1 MKLKGFPALV
11 IALTVFLSGGLRL
24 YAGGEDVA
32 FTAAGEKTTAKAAVL
47 MELSTGQTLYEKNA
61 HEKLPVGTLNK
72 IMTALITAEEI
83 SSGNITLQKEFSAS
97 EKAHSA
103 NGAVIWLSAGEKM
116 TVENLL
122 KALLIGNANDA
133 AITLAENIGN
143 SEEAFVRRMN
153 ERAKELGMSGAVF
166 KNASGYDEK
175 NQGCSAY
182 EIAVLCREILKYDF
196 LTPIM
201 TCWMTDLRGGATQLV
216 NANRLVRTYD
226 GIKGIKASFSEA
238 SGYSLASAAE
248 RNGTTYIS
256 VVLGCQDKDSSFEEG
271 KGLLGLGFS
280 AYEVVTPAVPPE
292 IFKGIRVKHGTSPEV
307 GLRAEGLSSVV
318 VKKGDFASVRTE
330 VMLPKYLEAPVMKG
344 GKIGEV
350 SFYYGD
356 SLIYRARL
364 TALSAVERLSF
375 GKALCKLLKSVFDFS

>member
-1 MKLKGFPALV
+1 MKLKRLPAFV
-11 IALTVFLSGGLRL
+11 AAVAVFLSGGLRL
-24 YAGGEDVA
+24 YADGADAVFTLADGE
-32 FTAAGEKTTAKAAVL
+32 TSAKAEVL
-47 MELSTGQTLYEKNA
+47 MELSTGQVLYEKNA
-61 HEKLPVGTLNK
+61 YEKLPAGTLNK

-83 SSGNITLQKEFSAS
+83 SAGNITLQKEFAAS
-97 EKAHSA
+97 EKAHTA
-103 NGAVIWLSAGEKM
+103 KGAVIWLSAGEKM

-143 SEEAFVRRMN
+143 SEDAFVRRMN

-182 EIAVLCREILKYDF
+182 EIAILCREILKYDF

-201 TCWMTDLRGGATQLV
+201 TCWMTDLRDGATQLV

-238 SGYSLASAAE
+238 SGYSLAVAAE

-256 VVLGCQDKDSSFEEG
+256 VVLGCQDKDESFNEG
-271 KGLLGLGFS
+271 KRLLNLGFS
-280 AYEVVTPAVPPE
+280 AYEVVTPAVPSE
-292 IFKGIRVKHGTSPEV
+292 VFKGMRVKHGTSLEV
-307 GLRAEGLSSVV
+307 GIRAEGLSSVV

-330 VMLPKYLEAPVMKG
+330 VMLPKYLEAPVRKG
-344 GKIGEV
+344 EKIGEI

-364 TALSAVERLSF
+364 IALSEVERLSL
-375 GKALCKLLKSVFDFS
+375 GKALCKLLKLSFDFS